1 MRILTKRRSGSNSS
15 FIIFPLLITP
25 MSQCMLL
32 LCQPVCFF
40 FASSWDFG
48 FFFVGQ
54 SKSRARAFAHSL
66 AGVQRVCMPR
76 SIYMCSCDC
85 VCLTALCCG
94 VPGCY
99 RRLRAYYSSAMHVW
113 MCVCVCD
120 SFEFSLCASISLC
133 TIECLCTV
141 STHNICKLIGLL
153 CLCSVLLCMCV
164 YVVCIGS
171 IGFFKNVEP
180 AIRDLFVACLSY
192 FASMCVPLNFIWY
205 GVRRAFAIHRRH
217 ANRKAARL
225 LLCRCCMARLRP
237 CVVDCCCYSAG
248 IFLNGLSE
256 CWLTTAHCANVW
268 RF

>member
-1 MRILTKRRSGSNSS
+1 MKSS
-15 FIIFPLLITP
+15 SLNAVQTVCHKHNPNPEWAHIKYAYLNKTAIRFQFLFHHLSTADYTNEPVYVVVVSAGLL
-25 MSQCMLL
+25 
-32 LCQPVCFF
+32 FF

-48 FFFVGQ
+48 LFFFFFGQ
-54 SKSRARAFAHSL
+54 SIYRARAFAHSL

-217 ANRKAARL
+217 AKL
-225 LLCRCCMARLRP
+225 GCF
-237 CVVDCCCYSAG
+237 CVDA
-248 IFLNGLSE
+248 
-256 CWLTTAHCANVW
+256 VW
-268 RF
+268 HVFVRVW